1 LEVEIPGAGLG
12 EDLEE
17 DLGKEAG
24 PADKAL
30 AEPGLQR
37 QVVERTGLEQCL
49 VQARTGWRVEV
60 VCYQLGEGETPV
72 MEDLAGR
79 TAWTE
84 QGRSG
89 LMVEVQYMAMVHEQ
103 L

>member
-12 EDLEE
+12 EDL
-17 DLGKEAG
+17 GKEAG

-30 AEPGLQR
+30 VDFGPRR
-37 QVVERTGLEQCL
+37 QVVERTGLGQCL
-49 VQARTGWRVEV
+49 EQVRTGWRVEV
-60 VCYQLGEGETPV
+60 VCYQLGEGERPV

-89 LMVEVQYMAMVHEQ
+89 LMVEVQCMAMVHEQ